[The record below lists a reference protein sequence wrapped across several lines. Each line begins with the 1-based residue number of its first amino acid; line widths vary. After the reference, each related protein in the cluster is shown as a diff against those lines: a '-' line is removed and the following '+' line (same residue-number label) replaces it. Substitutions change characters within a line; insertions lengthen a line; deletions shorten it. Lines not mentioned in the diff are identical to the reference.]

1 MCGSS
6 FVQNTGDTGGN
17 TRLKQICSWDDTAN
31 QCTAPFECCGR
42 GGGVADQTC
51 SPPPMLPPPSPLFP
65 PPPPPTAPPQMEAG
79 IIGAIAALSVLAVC
93 FIGAAVFFVC
103 RGRRAAVGQKL
114 FSSGRLPKPGGD
126 VTITSATSTA
136 GPAGSESPSS
146 STKSNGPG
154 FRVVW
159 AGDEEERTG
168 QRSGSLSSRV
178 ERVRVLGR
186 GQQGAAVLMKDPITE
201 ELLVA
206 KEVQIDGMSEDQ
218 RKGVENEVRRAA
230 APPAARRPPPTPR
243 TSHLAS
249 SSAHR

>member
-1 MCGSS
+1 MYTCVFWIAQVVPSERGPRRPLPDAPRWLVRWLVARPQVRSRSS
-6 FVQNTGDTGGN
+6 
-17 TRLKQICSWDDTAN
+17 S
-31 QCTAPFECCGR
+31 
-42 GGGVADQTC
+42 
-51 SPPPMLPPPSPLFP
+51 
-65 PPPPPTAPPQMEAG
+65 
-79 IIGAIAALSVLAVC
+79 
-93 FIGAAVFFVC
+93 
-103 RGRRAAVGQKL
+103 
-114 FSSGRLPKPGGD
+114 PGG
-126 VTITSATSTA
+126 SAA

-218 RKGVENEVRRAA
+218 RKGVENEVRPAA
-230 APPAARRPPPTPR
+230 APPAARSAPHTPHTSRLTPPFDFR
-243 TSHLAS
+243 
-249 SSAHR
+249 